1 MNALTRDLADL
12 VTNRRSKSRRKRLF
26 PSEAAF
32 DATDRMAQ

>member
-1 MNALTRDLADL
+1 MNALT
-12 VTNRRSKSRRKRLF
+12 RSKSRRKRLL

>member
-1 MNALTRDLADL
+1 MNALTRDLAD
-12 VTNRRSKSRRKRLF
+12 TGKNRRSKSRRKRLL

>member
-12 VTNRRSKSRRKRLF
+12 VKIVEAKADGKRLL